1 MDPSVYWNPPLE
13 TLPRETLRGLQLK
26 KFRRIFKWAYENSR
40 FYHQLYSEAGIE
52 PGDIKTYEDIHKVPK
67 IEKSM
72 MRDVQ
77 GAGKENYPYGDILC
91 VGTDAVCSYRQTSG
105 TTGQPVYQA
114 DTWQDWEWGIE
125 CYSHA
130 LWAQTYRATD
140 RMLLPFGYNIFV
152 AFWAAHYAAEKI
164 GLEVIPGGVLN
175 TEARI
180 LKMQELESNAMA
192 ATVSYVL
199 NMGRVARDKMGIDP
213 AKDLKIEKI
222 TVAGEPGGSIPAT
235 RKRMEELWGAKVYDQ
250 CGSTEIGHW
259 GWECHHQAGLHVNEA
274 FFLFE
279 IEDLETG
286 EIITEPGK
294 KGRLVATSLD
304 RMAQP
309 CIRFDAKDIIQWND
323 EPCECGRTFRRL
335 DGGII
340 GRCDDITKVKGV
352 LWAPSAVE
360 EVVRGFDQLSDEYQI
375 ILSKKGDA
383 DQIHLKVELM
393 PGYENQEDQVG
404 GALLAQLRLQTNL
417 NYNLEFQKY
426 GELPRFEGK
435 GKRFQDLRD
444 KH

>member
-1 MDPSVYWNPPLE
+1 MDHSIYYNPLLE
-13 TLPRETLRGLQLK
+13 TLPREKLQVLQLK
-26 KFRRIFKWAYENSR
+26 KFKRIFKWAYDNSK
-40 FYHQLYSEAGIE
+40 FYHQLYSDAGIE
-52 PGDIKTYEDIHKVPK
+52 PGDIKTFDDIHKVPK
-67 IEKSM
+67 IEKAM
-72 MRDVQ
+72 MREVQ
-77 GAGKENYPYGDILC
+77 GPGAGNYPYGDILC
-91 VGTDAVCSYRQTSG
+91 CSTDDVCSYRQTSG

-130 LWAQTYRATD
+130 LWAQTYRNTD

-152 AFWAAHYAAEKI
+152 AFWAAHYAAEKL
-164 GLEVIPGGVLN
+164 GVEVIPGGVLN

-180 LKMQELESNAMA
+180 LKMQELKSTAIA

-199 NMGRVARDKMGIDP
+199 NMGRVAKEKMGIDP
-213 AKDLKIEKI
+213 AKDLNIQKI

-235 RKRMEELWGAKVYDQ
+235 RKRMEDLWGAKVYDQ

-259 GWECHHQAGLHVNEA
+259 GWECQHQAGLHVNEA

-279 IEDLETG
+279 LEDLETG

-304 RMAQP
+304 RMGQP
-309 CIRFDAKDIIQWND
+309 CIRFDAKDIIQWNA
-323 EPCECGRTFRRL
+323 ETCECGRTFRRL

-340 GRCDDITKVKGV
+340 GRADDITKVKGV

-375 ILSKKGDA
+375 ILSKNGDA
-383 DQIHLKVELM
+383 DQIALKVELM
-393 PGYENQEDQVG
+393 AEYANNEDEVRQ
-404 GALLAQLRLQTNL
+404 ALLAKLRLQTNL
-417 NYNLEFQKY
+417 NYNLEFHKY
-426 GELPRFEGK
+426 GALPRFEGK
-435 GKRFQDLRD
+435 GKRFQDMRH
-444 KH
+444 K